1 MRAGYLGLA
10 ALRILMSKARNV
22 KIKGTPRLKYVY
34 YVTVYTSEIVLQRST
49 KRRSPRPFQRILQD
63 LFEFLRSLNS
73 LLYLLVIKDEYSRKL
88 FSYYLKSKSLIKV
101 LLIIQ
106 YFKVQTRR
114 QYSLLICKIK
124 HDNKKVVIT
133 I

>member
-49 KRRSPRPFQRILQD
+49 KRRSPRPF
-63 LFEFLRSLNS
+63 
-73 LLYLLVIKDEYSRKL
+73 
-88 FSYYLKSKSLIKV
+88 
-101 LLIIQ
+101 
-106 YFKVQTRR
+106 
-114 QYSLLICKIK
+114 
-124 HDNKKVVIT
+124 
-133 I
+133 